1 MNATESALLD
11 RICDMPILDTHE
23 HLPLRPA
30 LRETPCDVLTEYLS
44 HYFDKD
50 LISAGMPRPLL
61 DQALDPSLDIE
72 ERFARIEPWWDLCRL
87 TGYGRALDEA
97 ARGLYGEAR
106 VDRASIGRMNE
117 AFQRGVQD
125 GGHFRKVLKDKCR
138 ISRSVND
145 GFAHMKG
152 SGWSDDELFAQVL
165 RLDGYLE
172 GWNFLWNLLGE
183 YGTDMRTFEG
193 FLAAVRADLLA
204 SPGYGYAGYKLGVAY
219 SRPLYFARV
228 EERDARAAFDAF
240 LPVFLQD
247 RLAPVPRAL
256 QDYILR
262 FCLGIL
268 QEMGAFV
275 QIHTGF
281 QEGNGNIV
289 ANSDP
294 LLLTELLQD
303 FPGVRFD
310 LFHIGYPYVR
320 QTGVLAKLFPNA
332 TVDFAW
338 VNIISPLAAENA
350 LCEYLDLVP
359 QNKIFAFGG
368 DYLFVDGV
376 YGHQVQARRT
386 VARALAR
393 KVEDGALDL
402 EAAERTAHRLLHDN
416 AIDKLGIRL

>member
-11 RICDMPILDTHE
+11 RIWDMPILDTHE

-152 SGWSDDELFAQVL
+152 SGWSDDELFRTGAAPG
-165 RLDGYLE
+165 RLPGGLE
-172 GWNFLWNLLGE
+172 LPLG
-183 YGTDMRTFEG
+183 
-193 FLAAVRADLLA
+193 
-204 SPGYGYAGYKLGVAY
+204 P
-219 SRPLYFARV
+219 
-228 EERDARAAFDAF
+228 
-240 LPVFLQD
+240 
-247 RLAPVPRAL
+247 
-256 QDYILR
+256 
-262 FCLGIL
+262 
-268 QEMGAFV
+268 
-275 QIHTGF
+275 
-281 QEGNGNIV
+281 
-289 ANSDP
+289 
-294 LLLTELLQD
+294 
-303 FPGVRFD
+303 
-310 LFHIGYPYVR
+310 
-320 QTGVLAKLFPNA
+320 
-332 TVDFAW
+332 
-338 VNIISPLAAENA
+338 
-350 LCEYLDLVP
+350 
-359 QNKIFAFGG
+359 
-368 DYLFVDGV
+368 
-376 YGHQVQARRT
+376 ARR
-386 VARALAR
+386 VRH
-393 KVEDGALDL
+393 GH
-402 EAAERTAHRLLHDN
+402 AHL
-416 AIDKLGIRL
+416 

>member
-1 MNATESALLD
+1 
-11 RICDMPILDTHE
+11 
-23 HLPLRPA
+23 
-30 LRETPCDVLTEYLS
+30 
-44 HYFDKD
+44 
-50 LISAGMPRPLL
+50 
-61 DQALDPSLDIE
+61 
-72 ERFARIEPWWDLCRL
+72 
-87 TGYGRALDEA
+87 
-97 ARGLYGEAR
+97 
-106 VDRASIGRMNE
+106 
-117 AFQRGVQD
+117 
-125 GGHFRKVLKDKCR
+125 
-138 ISRSVND
+138 
-145 GFAHMKG
+145 
-152 SGWSDDELFAQVL
+152 
-165 RLDGYLE
+165 
-172 GWNFLWNLLGE
+172 
-183 YGTDMRTFEG
+183 MRTFEG

-228 EERDARAAFDAF
+228 AERDARAAFDAF

-338 VNIISPLAAENA
+338 
-350 LCEYLDLVP
+350 
-359 QNKIFAFGG
+359 
-368 DYLFVDGV
+368 
-376 YGHQVQARRT
+376 
-386 VARALAR
+386 
-393 KVEDGALDL
+393 
-402 EAAERTAHRLLHDN
+402 
-416 AIDKLGIRL
+416 

>member
-1 MNATESALLD
+1 
-11 RICDMPILDTHE
+11 
-23 HLPLRPA
+23 
-30 LRETPCDVLTEYLS
+30 
-44 HYFDKD
+44 
-50 LISAGMPRPLL
+50 
-61 DQALDPSLDIE
+61 
-72 ERFARIEPWWDLCRL
+72 
-87 TGYGRALDEA
+87 
-97 ARGLYGEAR
+97 
-106 VDRASIGRMNE
+106 
-117 AFQRGVQD
+117 
-125 GGHFRKVLKDKCR
+125 
-138 ISRSVND
+138 
-145 GFAHMKG
+145 
-152 SGWSDDELFAQVL
+152 
-165 RLDGYLE
+165 
-172 GWNFLWNLLGE
+172 
-183 YGTDMRTFEG
+183 
-193 FLAAVRADLLA
+193 
-204 SPGYGYAGYKLGVAY
+204 
-219 SRPLYFARV
+219 
-228 EERDARAAFDAF
+228 
-240 LPVFLQD
+240 
-247 RLAPVPRAL
+247 
-256 QDYILR
+256 
-262 FCLGIL
+262 
-268 QEMGAFV
+268 MGAFV

-350 LCEYLDLVP
+350 LCEYLDLIP

-402 EAAERTAHRLLHDN
+402 EAAERTARRLLHDN